1 MGFVPAT
8 LGDAAEV
15 VGVGVDWAAGADWD
29 VGVAWGAGAVDAVV
43 GVNTGRLKIPS
54 KTSTAFWQVFSA
66 EGGATLLENSPY
78 DTVTRP

>member
-1 MGFVPAT
+1 MGFVPDT

-15 VGVGVDWAAGADWD
+15 VGAGDAWTAWD
-29 VGVAWGAGAVDAVV
+29 VGVAWGAGAADAAV
-43 GVNTGRLKIPS
+43 GGNTGRLKIPS

-78 DTVTRP
+78 DTATRP

>member
-1 MGFVPAT
+1 MGFAPDT

-15 VGVGVDWAAGADWD
+15 VGAGDAWTAWD
-29 VGVAWGAGAVDAVV
+29 VGGADAAV
-43 GVNTGRLKIPS
+43 GGNTGRLKIPS

-78 DTVTRP
+78 DTATRP